1 VTAALTVQDLSGGYG
16 GLVVFRGASFT
27 LQPGR
32 VLGLLGPNG
41 AGKTT
46 LMKTLAGL
54 LPSRSGSISLG
65 TTKLDGLRAVQR
77 TRAGLALVPEGRQI
91 ITGLTVAEN
100 LNLPRAAGRFS
111 APDYAAARARA
122 LALFPRLAER
132 LDQKGGALSG
142 GEQQML
148 AIARALLLD
157 PAVLLLDEPTQG
169 LAPVMVRQVQQALHS
184 LAGQVPILLVEQNR
198 AFLDGLA
205 DDVLTMKG
213 GQISSE

>member
-1 VTAALTVQDLSGGYG
+1 VSAVLTVEALAGGYS
-16 GLVVFRGASFT
+16 GLTVFRGAAFV

-54 LPSRSGSISLG
+54 LPAMAGSVSLAG
-65 TTKLDGLRAVQR
+65 RRIDGLRAVER
-77 TRAGLALVPEGRQI
+77 SRAGLALVPEGRQI
-91 ITGLTVAEN
+91 ITTLSVDEN
-100 LNLPRAAGRFS
+100 LNLPRAARRLT
-111 APDYAAARARA
+111 PDAYAAARERV
-122 LALFPRLAER
+122 LALFPRLGER
-132 LDQKGGALSG
+132 LGQKGGALSG

-169 LAPVMVRQVQQALHS
+169 LAPVMVRQVQSALRS
-184 LAGQVPILLVEQNR
+184 LAGSLPMLVVEQNR

-205 DDVLTMKG
+205 DEVMTMKG
-213 GQISSE
+213 GLLYAA

>member
-1 VTAALTVQDLSGGYG
+1 VSAALTVHELAGGYG
-16 GLVVFRGASFT
+16 GLTVFRGAGFT

-54 LPSRSGSISLG
+54 LPAMAGSVSLG
-65 TTKLDGLRAVQR
+65 GRRMDGLRAVER
-77 TRAGLALVPEGRQI
+77 SRAGLALVPEGRQI
-91 ITGLTVAEN
+91 ITTLSVEEN
-100 LNLPRAAGRFS
+100 LNLPRAAGRM
-111 APDYAAARARA
+111 AAEDYAAARERV
-122 LALFPRLAER
+122 LALFPRLRER
-132 LDQKGGALSG
+132 LGQKGGALSG

-169 LAPVMVRQVQQALHS
+169 LAPVMVRQVQAALRS
-184 LAGQVPILLVEQNR
+184 LAGSLPMLVVEQNR

-205 DDVLTMKG
+205 DEVMTMKG
-213 GQISSE
+213 GILYET

>member
-1 VTAALTVQDLSGGYG
+1 
-16 GLVVFRGASFT
+16 VFRGAGFT

-54 LPSRSGSISLG
+54 LPAMAGSVSLG
-65 TTKLDGLRAVQR
+65 GRRMDGLRAVER
-77 TRAGLALVPEGRQI
+77 SRAGLALVPEGRQI
-91 ITGLTVAEN
+91 ITTLSVAEN
-100 LNLPRAAGRFS
+100 LNLPHAAGRM
-111 APDYAAARARA
+111 AAEDYAAARERV
-122 LALFPRLAER
+122 LALFPRLRER
-132 LDQKGGALSG
+132 LGQKGGALSG

-169 LAPVMVRQVQQALHS
+169 LAPVMVRQVQTALRS
-184 LAGQVPILLVEQNR
+184 LAGSLPMLVVEQNR

-205 DDVLTMKG
+205 DEVMTMKG
-213 GQISSE
+213 GVLNAA